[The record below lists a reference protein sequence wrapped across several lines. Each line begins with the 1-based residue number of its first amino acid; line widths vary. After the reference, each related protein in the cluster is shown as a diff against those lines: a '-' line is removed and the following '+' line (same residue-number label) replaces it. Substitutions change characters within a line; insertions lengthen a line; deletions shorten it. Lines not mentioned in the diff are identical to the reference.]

1 MMIKLNAMRFQSL
14 TWFFALIVLLVP
26 FSIARAQAQPA
37 QPVVISPRAGE
48 AVIGQTEISGVTGLP
63 GFQRVEVE
71 YRYTNDPKNTWF
83 LIAEADKSVKPGKI
97 AEWDTSLISDGIYDL
112 RVTVFFADGTSQST
126 TVPGLRVRN
135 YSPVETSTPQDPGK
149 IAASLTPVA
158 TAIPTR
164 TPRPTPAPLSP
175 NPAVLTRADLNA
187 SMLRGAGV
195 GLGFFFLFGIY
206 WITKRSLR

>member
-1 MMIKLNAMRFQSL
+1 MIKLNAMRFHKMVWFLVLITLLASFSSAWAQS
-14 TWFFALIVLLVP
+14 
-26 FSIARAQAQPA
+26 QPA

-48 AVIGQTEISGVTGLP
+48 AVIGLTEISGVTGLP

-71 YRYTNDPKNTWF
+71 YCYTNDPKNTWF
-83 LIAEADKSVKPGKI
+83 LIAEEDKSVNPGKI
-97 AEWDTSLISDGIYDL
+97 ADWDTSLISDGIYDL

-126 TVPGLRVRN
+126 TVPGVRVRN

-149 IAASLTPVA
+149 IAASLTPEA
-158 TAIPTR
+158 TAVPTR
-164 TPRPTPAPLSP
+164 TPRPTPVPLSL

-195 GLGFFFLFGIY
+195 GLGFFILFGIY

>member
-1 MMIKLNAMRFQSL
+1 MIKLNAMRFHRMV
-14 TWFFALIVLLVP
+14 WFLVLITLLIS
-26 FSIARAQAQPA
+26 FSSARAQSQPVK
-37 QPVVISPRAGE
+37 PVVISPRAGE
-48 AVIGQTEISGVTGLP
+48 AVIGLTEISGVTGLP

-83 LIAEADKSVKPGKI
+83 LIAEADRSVNPGKI
-97 AEWDTSLISDGIYDL
+97 ADWDTSLISDGIYDL
-112 RVTVFFADGTSQST
+112 RVTVFFADGNSQST

-149 IAASLTPVA
+149 IAASLTPEA
-158 TAIPTR
+158 TAVPTR

-195 GLGFFFLFGIY
+195 GLGFFILFGIY

>member
-1 MMIKLNAMRFQSL
+1 MIKLNAMRFHKMVWFLVLITLL
-14 TWFFALIVLLVP
+14 TS
-26 FSIARAQAQPA
+26 FSSARAQTQPA
-37 QPVVISPRAGE
+37 KPVVISPRAGE
-48 AVIGQTEISGVTGLP
+48 AVIGLTEISGVTGLP
-63 GFQRVEVE
+63 GFQRAEVE

-83 LIAEADKSVKPGKI
+83 LIAEEDKSVNPGKI
-97 AEWDTSLISDGIYDL
+97 ADWDSSLISDGIYDL

-126 TVPGLRVRN
+126 TIPGLRVRN
-135 YSPVETSTPQDPGK
+135 YSPVETSTPPDPGK
-149 IAASLTPVA
+149 IAASLTPEA
-158 TAIPTR
+158 TAVPTR